1 MKRLLLPAICAVLLL
16 PFFFN
21 PNLYAQSGRICGVV
35 HTRDGKAFE
44 GPIRWDRNEAFWDD
58 ILDATKK
65 REGRHWEG
73 RRREKHISIFGL
85 RISWDEESTEIEA
98 STGIQFGY
106 IKTLERRS
114 GNKAILELKNGE
126 RITFY
131 GYSTDVGSGVREI
144 LIDDPQE
151 GEVELSWDDLDLIE
165 FAECDPEQ
173 ISKPQKRLYGE
184 VETRRGDKFKGF
196 ITWDMDE
203 LFYSDILDGE
213 QRHRTRKTPFNKIK
227 TIERRS
233 SSSAW
238 VTLRNGDRI
247 RLSGTNDVDSG
258 NRGIVVKDTDFGR
271 VIVEWDD
278 FDQLKLLDGGEKY
291 LVEYDEL
298 DEIRPLYGMV
308 YDEDGDS
315 YQGFIR
321 WDDDETYTWERLDG
335 EYRGLEVDVEFSQ
348 IAQIEKISSRSCRV
362 TTRNGNS
369 FKLSG
374 SNDVND
380 ENKGIY
386 VITEEGDEIEL
397 DWYDFDKVI
406 FKHK

>member
-1 MKRLLLPAICAVLLL
+1 MKKILLAVISGVLLL
-16 PFFFN
+16 LFLFTPA
-21 PNLYAQSGRICGVV
+21 LHAQRGRICGVV
-35 HTRDGKAFE
+35 CTRDGETFE

-65 REGRHWEG
+65 REGRYGEG

-85 RISWDEESTEIEA
+85 SISWDEKSPESKA

-114 GNKAILELKNGE
+114 GNKAFLELKNGE

-131 GYSTDVGSGVREI
+131 GYSTDIGSGVREI
-144 LIDDPQE
+144 LIDDSRE
-151 GEVELSWDDLDLIE
+151 GKVELDWDDLDIIE
-165 FAECDPEQ
+165 FKECEPELITKPEQ
-173 ISKPQKRLYGE
+173 RLYGE
-184 VETRRGDKFKGF
+184 LETRRGDKFKGF

-213 QRHRTRKTPFNKIK
+213 QRRRTRKIPFKKIK
-227 TIERRS
+227 AIERRS
-233 SSSAW
+233 SRSAW

-258 NRGIVVKDTDFGR
+258 NRGIVVKDPNFGR

-278 FDQLKLLDGGEKY
+278 FDRLELLDEGEKY
-291 LVEYDEL
+291 LVRYDEF
-298 DEIRPLYGMV
+298 EETRPLYGVV
-308 YDEDGDS
+308 YDEDGES
-315 YQGFIR
+315 YEGFIR

-335 EYRGLEVDVEFSQ
+335 EYRGLDVDIEFSQ
-348 IAQIEKISSRSCRV
+348 IAKIEKISSRSCRV
-362 TTRNGNS
+362 TTRNGNT

-374 SNDVND
+374 SNDVNE
-380 ENKGIY
+380 ENKGIF
-386 VITEEGDEIEL
+386 VTTEDGDEIEL
-397 DWYDFDKVI
+397 DWDDFDKVI
-406 FKHK
+406 FK